1 MHKTGNGKNTRLEN
15 QDLNVTLKTMKTEL
29 ERVEAE
35 NKSNRKKGLEI
46 VRKLKEW
53 RKEATYWKQK
63 CSKLGVTSTPAKSQ
77 KENTE
82 KSNSTPLTLAT
93 NRKAI
98 TPISISKSKAMV
110 VSGISSP
117 IRVMENGSS
126 GTSSSGDVST
136 PSSAG
141 WSKPLVNVRSSRRS
155 RDTPKSV
162 AMRG

>member
-1 MHKTGNGKNTRLEN
+1 MHKTGNGKKSTRLEN

-110 VSGISSP
+110 ASGISSP
-117 IRVMENGSS
+117 IRVMENG
-126 GTSSSGDVST
+126 SSGDVST